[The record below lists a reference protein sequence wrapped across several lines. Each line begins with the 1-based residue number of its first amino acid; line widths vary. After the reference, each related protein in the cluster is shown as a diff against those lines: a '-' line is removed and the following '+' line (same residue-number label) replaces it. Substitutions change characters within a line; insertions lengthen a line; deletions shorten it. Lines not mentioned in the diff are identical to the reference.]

1 MPNEFLR
8 LFDAVL
14 ESSSPDNFLRKVR
27 WVHLNHDRISRR
39 FSTIKITLTIRTCPD
54 PHTNCCWRRTVLQ
67 NPKFQLLRSQIQS
80 PDLWKKQNPRSTA
93 LRYSI
98 HSRGRTFVAS
108 FEKRSIRILQAMWR
122 GSTDRLQKYQRWVAK
137 VGMLVL
143 WKMVLDR
150 QITASRQSMKWNY
163 NQ

>member
-54 PHTNCCWRRTVLQ
+54 PQAVADDEQFYKIQ
-67 NPKFQLLRSQIQS
+67 NSS
-80 PDLWKKQNPRSTA
+80 SYDPRSKVQICEKSKTQDRQLYA
-93 LRYSI
+93 TVSTREVVLLLP
-98 HSRGRTFVAS
+98 AS
-108 FEKRSIRILQAMWR
+108 KKDLYEYFKRCEE
-122 GSTDRLQKYQRWVAK
+122 
-137 VGMLVL
+137 
-143 WKMVLDR
+143 DR
-150 QITASRQSMKWNY
+150 QIDCRNIKGG
-163 NQ
+163 